1 MTVAGPARH
10 HPDRVRRLEWH
21 EPGVTMPE
29 VVSELT
35 RMHATLG
42 RHGRDPGD
50 DSHPHP
56 RNCVMN
62 LVAVVPDAA
71 AVDRVE
77 RVGRDLSAQHPLR
90 LLTLQ
95 LEEAHNV
102 DRLDAWISTEAH
114 ELPGGMPIQPE
125 MVRLH
130 VTGTGAA
137 EVETLVEP
145 LLVSDV
151 PVFLWWLGTP
161 PTSAASFRRL
171 LELVEVLMVDSASF
185 ERPFVTTLE
194 LADVAPTIESG
205 IILADLQWARLH
217 AWRELLAQVFTPLER
232 QAFLH
237 GIGAVGVDYVG
248 EGRGNRV
255 AAALLTGWVASR
267 LGWRLVRAAAGQ
279 GGIVVA
285 HYEHRGRPLEVAFR
299 SVEASE
305 LAEGEVSAI
314 RVEASAR
321 ATTFDLELVRDPER
335 RSRVHT
341 RLRIGELEALE
352 EWRPIDTP
360 AEAELL
366 VELVVQR
373 RDAVYAEAL
382 EQAAEL
388 LRAFR

>member
-1 MTVAGPARH
+1 MARQ
-10 HPDRVRRLEWH
+10 HPDRVRTLEWH

-42 RHGRDPGD
+42 RHGREAGD

-77 RVGRDLSAQHPLR
+77 RVARDLAAQHPLR

-95 LEEAHNV
+95 LETAHNV
-102 DRLDAWISTEAH
+102 DRLDAWITTEAH
-114 ELPGGMPIQPE
+114 ELPSGMPIQAE

-130 VTGTGAA
+130 VTGTAAA

-145 LLVSDV
+145 LLVPDV
-151 PVFLWWLGTP
+151 PAFLWWLGSP
-161 PTSAASFRRL
+161 PTSGDDFRRL
-171 LELVEVLMVDSASF
+171 LEVVEVLIVDSASF
-185 ERPFVTTLE
+185 ERPFITTLE

-205 IILADLQWARLH
+205 IVIADLQWGRLH
-217 AWRELLAQVFTPLER
+217 AWRELLAQIFTPIDR
-232 QAFLH
+232 QAFLG
-237 GIGAVGVDYVG
+237 GIGGVGIDYVG

-267 LGWRLVRAAAGQ
+267 LGWRLVRAAAGE
-279 GGIVVA
+279 GGIVVG
-285 HYEHRGRPLEVAFR
+285 HYEHRGHSLEVNFR
-299 SVEASE
+299 SVAVSE
-305 LAEGEVSAI
+305 LVEGELSAV
-314 RVEASAR
+314 RVEASAGGS
-321 ATTFDLELVRDPER
+321 TLGLELVRDPER
-335 RSRVHT
+335 RSRV
-341 RLRIGELEALE
+341 RMRMRMGELEALE

-360 AEAELL
+360 TEAELL

-382 EQAAEL
+382 DQAADL